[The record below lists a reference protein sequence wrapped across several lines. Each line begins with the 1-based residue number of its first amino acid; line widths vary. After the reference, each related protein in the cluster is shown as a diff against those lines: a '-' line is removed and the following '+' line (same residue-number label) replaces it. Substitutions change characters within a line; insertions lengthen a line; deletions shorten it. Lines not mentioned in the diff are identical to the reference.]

1 MKILD
6 HFILHERN
14 GHKAHLIKPHFLF
27 FYSLLLLAVAY
38 SFSFITFARP
48 GVLGVASDISAS
60 DIIKY
65 TNQDR
70 GQNGVGTLVENS
82 ALDQAAIAKAND
94 MFAQNYWAHISP
106 AGKTPWEFIKSANYN
121 YSAAGENL
129 ARDFDR
135 SPQVV
140 EAWMNSPSHKE
151 NLLSDKFTEIGVGVI
166 NGTLEGKE
174 TTLVVQM
181 FGRPV
186 NQIVAAKPTEQ
197 KTAVPTPIPTPIPT
211 LVPTISAQ
219 AQVEEPIKSKE
230 PVVQLT
236 PVVAK
241 PEVANSQIIDVET
254 LAQKKEVFNN
264 FGLQKTISLTLI
276 SVLCLVLLI
285 DFAIARKRGLIRQS
299 GLPIAHFGLLLILFI
314 GIWYTNSGLIL

>member
-6 HFILHERN
+6 HFIPHERN

-48 GVLGVASDISAS
+48 GILGVASDISAS

-70 GQNGVGTLVENS
+70 GQNGAGLLVESS
-82 ALDQAAIAKAND
+82 ALDQATIAKAND

-106 AGKTPWEFIKSANYN
+106 TGKTPWEFIRSANYS

-129 ARDFDR
+129 ARDFDK
-135 SPQVV
+135 SSQVV

-151 NLLSDKFTEIGVGVI
+151 NLLSDKFTEIGVGVV

-186 NQIVAAKPTEQ
+186 NQVVAAKPTEQ
-197 KTAVPTPIPTPIPT
+197 KTVVPTPIPT
-211 LVPTISAQ
+211 LVPTIPAQ
-219 AQVEEPIKSKE
+219 AQAEEPVKANE
-230 PVVQLT
+230 PVAQLP
-236 PVVAK
+236 PVVAN
-241 PEVANSQIIDVET
+241 PEVANLQVIDVET

-264 FGLQKTISLTLI
+264 FALQKTISLTLI
-276 SVLCLVLLI
+276 SVLCLVLVI
-285 DFAIARKRGLIRQS
+285 DFAIAKKKGLIRQS
-299 GLPIAHFGLLLILFI
+299 GLPIAHLGLLVILFI

>member
-6 HFILHERN
+6 HFIPHERN

-38 SFSFITFARP
+38 SFSFITLVRP
-48 GVLGVASDISAS
+48 GVLGIASDISVT
-60 DIIKY
+60 DIIQL
-65 TNQDR
+65 TNKER
-70 GQNGVGTLVENS
+70 AENGIGTLSENS

-106 AGKTPWEFIKSANYN
+106 TGKTPWEFIRSANYS
-121 YSAAGENL
+121 YTAAGENL
-129 ARDFDR
+129 ARDFDK

-151 NLLSDKFTEIGVGVI
+151 NLLSDKFTEIGVGVV

-181 FGRPV
+181 FGHPSMAFVATTKPV
-186 NQIVAAKPTEQ
+186 EQ
-197 KTAVPTPIPTPIPT
+197 KSVEQKQVAEVPISLSPTPIPTQKAEEKS
-211 LVPTISAQ
+211 LAQ
-219 AQVEEPIKSKE
+219 AP
-230 PVVQLT
+230 PAVVNPQ
-236 PVVAK
+236 
-241 PEVANSQIIDVET
+241 VANAQVVDVEK
-254 LAQKKEVFNN
+254 LVQKDKVFNN
-264 FGLQKTISLTLI
+264 FALQKTISLVLI
-276 SVLCLVLLI
+276 SILCFVLLI
-285 DFAIARKRGLIRQS
+285 DFVLAKKRGLIRET

-314 GIWYTNSGLIL
+314 GIWYTNSGLVL